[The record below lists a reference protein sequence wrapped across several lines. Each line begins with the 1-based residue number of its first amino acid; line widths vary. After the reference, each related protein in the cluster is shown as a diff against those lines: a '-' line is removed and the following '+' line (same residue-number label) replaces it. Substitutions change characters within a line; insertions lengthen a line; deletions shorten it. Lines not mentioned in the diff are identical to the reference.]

1 MRSRAYCMY
10 AIAVCVLYTLTVMHT
25 LTITTPSLS
34 YAHPHFHHTLT
45 VTQEAVECVKEMKSP
60 GMLHV
65 FVSEAIKYA
74 LENTSECRQLVGQLF
89 HQLLQDG
96 TLAVDRMVAG

>member
-1 MRSRAYCMY
+1 MCSTPTHCRT
-10 AIAVCVLYTLTVMHT
+10 YTVTCTHT
-25 LTITTPSLS
+25 LV
-34 YAHPHFHHTLT
+34 A
-45 VTQEAVECVKEMKSP
+45 QEAVECVKEMKSP

-89 HQLLQDG
+89 NQLLQDG